1 MEEIIIAVIGS
12 GALSAIISSV
22 FSAANARKRGKDGV
36 AAGVQQLMY
45 DRIKYLCKSHIARGK
60 IATNDLEDL
69 ERMHKIYHDDLAGNG
84 YLEDLMEQVRH
95 LKVVPVLPED

>member
-1 MEEIIIAVIGS
+1 MDDIIIAVIGS
-12 GALSAIISSV
+12 GALSAVISGI
-22 FSAANARKRGKDGV
+22 FATANNRKRKKDGV

-45 DRIKYLCKSHIARGK
+45 DRIKYLCKAHITRGK

-69 ERMHKIYHDDLAGNG
+69 ERMHKIYHDDLHGNG
-84 YLEDLMEQVRH
+84 YLKDLMEQVRH